1 MRPGRIIWDG
11 RAYVI
16 PCGACLPSPWF
27 ALHPGMLSVL
37 PGLSAAEIPSGVVTE
52 VRGLDGEEIFVTRS
66 GRLSLM
72 AFRKSVW
79 SLPSAAREG
88 DVEQAPANP
97 PCHGIPGGLGRSCLV
112 LSCAGNSSCCFSS
125 ASPIHQL
132 NSSVQAFCKPA
143 VPYSN

>member
-1 MRPGRIIWDG
+1 
-11 RAYVI
+11 
-16 PCGACLPSPWF
+16 
-27 ALHPGMLSVL
+27 MLSVL

-112 LSCAGNSSCCFSS
+112 LFCRVQGTA
-125 ASPIHQL
+125 AAAAAVHHQFI
-132 NSSVQAFCKPA
+132 N
-143 VPYSN
+143 